1 MKNNI
6 PLICKIKDK
15 LARYGLI
22 VRSPSA
28 SLFCKCGFN
37 YRPYNK
43 CKKCQM
49 KSMLFT
55 FMTPPTIK
63 NKNKK

>member
-22 VRSPSA
+22 ARSPSA
-28 SLFCKCGFN
+28 LLLCKCGFN

-43 CKKCQM
+43 CKKCPM
-49 KSMLFT
+49 KSIFFT
-55 FMTPPTIK
+55 FFSPPCY
-63 NKNKK
+63 KK